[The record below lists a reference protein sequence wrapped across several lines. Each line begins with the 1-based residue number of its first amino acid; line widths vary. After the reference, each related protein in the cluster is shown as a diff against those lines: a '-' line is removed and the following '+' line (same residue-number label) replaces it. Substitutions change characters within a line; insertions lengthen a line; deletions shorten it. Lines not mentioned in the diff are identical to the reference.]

1 LGSAIRKLF
10 QNSIVGVKRSYF
22 FGERGRE
29 VGISFPFLIQQFC
42 RTSRYYLLPVYQWF
56 LSGEQIKMNRKIKTV
71 DREGFTLL
79 EIIAVLIILGVLI
92 AVAVP
97 RYFGIPQDAAET
109 ALKTAVSELNARENL
124 AWAKWRADGLSDTV
138 TAITSDLKGFT
149 VDVVDVVDEG
159 NYLLCSGSFNLWS
172 GSFSQQADV
181 SRTPPTDDKPGKW
194 AIITFKD

>member
-1 LGSAIRKLF
+1 MGSAIRKLF

-124 AWAKWRADGLSDTV
+124 AWGKWKTDKTEYTADDIKSG
-138 TAITSDLKGFT
+138 LKGFT
-149 VDVVDVVDEG
+149 VDG
-159 NYLLCSGSFNLWS
+159 TTLLRSDSFNR
-172 GSFSQQADV
+172 QAVV
-181 SRTPPTDDKPGKW
+181 SRTPEENDNPDKPYKW
-194 AIITFKD
+194 EIIEFIN